1 MPKETFYNLPE
12 YKKEVIIRSLR
23 DEFESCPFYE
33 SSVVSVIKRA
43 NIPRGSFYQYFEDLE
58 ESFFT
63 ILDMEISESHDLFL
77 KALNDK
83 DGDVFEALSAFG
95 PVMVDEIFAKFNLY
109 RNRYLYWNCELDM
122 KWKDFRKRNQKEMKF
137 FRKDK
142 DTQEIMNPE
151 KMHFI
156 NAIIQKMIERLF
168 MEKWD
173 RDEFLQHYSK
183 YIEWIQNG
191 IQ

>member
-1 MPKETFYNLPE
+1 MPKETFNNLPE
-12 YKKEVIIRSLR
+12 AKRKVIIESLR
-23 DEFESCPFYE
+23 DEFETCPFYDA
-33 SSVVSVIKRA
+33 SVASIIKRA
-43 NIPRGSFYQYFEDLE
+43 NIARGSFYQYFEDLE

-83 DGDVFEALSAFG
+83 NGDVFEALSVFG
-95 PVMVDEIFAKFNLY
+95 PAMVDEIFAKCNLY

-122 KWKDFRKRNQKEMKF
+122 KWKDFRKRNQKEMKL
-137 FRKDK
+137 FRNDEDNQETM
-142 DTQEIMNPE
+142 DTE

-173 RDEFLQHYSK
+173 RDEFLKHYSI
-183 YIEWIQNG
+183 YIEWMRNG